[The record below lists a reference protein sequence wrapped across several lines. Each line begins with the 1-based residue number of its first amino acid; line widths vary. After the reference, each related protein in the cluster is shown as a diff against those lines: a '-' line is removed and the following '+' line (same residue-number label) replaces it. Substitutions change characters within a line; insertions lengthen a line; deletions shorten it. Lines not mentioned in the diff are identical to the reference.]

1 VYVPKKAPYNVLEQA
16 NSLLLHELV
25 NHVAQHGSN
34 SVETLVGLADVG
46 KANVIE

>member
-1 VYVPKKAPYNVLEQA
+1 MLEQA

-25 NHVAQHGSN
+25 DHVAQYRSN
-34 SVETLVGLADVG
+34 GVETFVGLANVG